1 LPIEEIEEMKLKDY
15 PGVTKVWTGT
25 RLSLPDPNV
34 YHMLYVE
41 TNVPLLKKQRGYDQ
55 ASLEN
60 LLHAV
65 GETMDEIGADK
76 AEIYNPEAGDNFI
89 IADHSP

>member
-1 LPIEEIEEMKLKDY
+1 MNLKNH

-41 TNVPLLKKQRGYDQ
+41 TTIPLLKKQSGYDQ
-55 ASLEN
+55 DILDK
-60 LLHAV
+60 LLDVV
-65 GETMDEIGADK
+65 GETMHEIGADK
-76 AEIYNPEAGDNFI
+76 AEIYNPQAGNNFI
-89 IADHSP
+89 SADRAEPEFAT